1 MLYTVQSE
9 PRVRLQDRLEGLTC
23 GGLCA
28 ANRDVP
34 GPIEKGMIAAVI
46 LRPRPFPSFP
56 ILSERRSPSEARFAA
71 TNPGRGRAG
80 RLLPRSRL
88 AAANRVVAARSH
100 AERFRGAQ
108 RLPLIAGAKS
118 LATRHGP
125 PLEANLLIRRALRIV
140 SRDRS

>member
-1 MLYTVQSE
+1 M
-9 PRVRLQDRLEGLTC
+9 
-23 GGLCA
+23 
-28 ANRDVP
+28 
-34 GPIEKGMIAAVI
+34 
-46 LRPRPFPSFP
+46 
-56 ILSERRSPSEARFAA
+56 FAA
-71 TNPGRGRAG
+71 PIVPAMLFAALPIRLTAKSAGSRRRRPG
-80 RLLPRSRL
+80 LLPTSRL